1 MKKGYKALLAEAE
14 AEVETVPVEQALSLH
29 GQDGVVFVDLRDP
42 REIQREG
49 PDTRVLP
56 LPPGHARGLG
66 RSGEPLCEAGLHRAK
81 ALPPLLRQRLALGTC
96 REDVAGHGPSERGAC
111 RRRLHGMEER

>member
-1 MKKGYKALLAEAE
+1 MQHAPRTGRPPVKKGYKALLAEAE

-49 PDTRVLP
+49 PIPRVLP
-56 LPPGHARGLG
+56 LPPGHARVLG
-66 RSGEPLCEAGLHRAK
+66 PSGEPLCGAGLRRTE
-81 ALPPLLRQRLALGTC
+81 ALPLLLR
-96 REDVAGHGPSERGAC
+96 
-111 RRRLHGMEER
+111 